1 MDLATFLQQRRPDW
15 KRLEEILQH
24 VEGSGLS
31 SLDDEHAIE
40 FGRLYRRA
48 ASDLNQAQTFVSG
61 EATERYLN
69 DLVARA
75 YLAIYGKTRVDVL
88 ALVRYLLRG
97 YPAVFRRYLP
107 QLLLATLLFAAGGI
121 FGYLVSMYDKDA
133 ARAYLLPPHT
143 IRPPEQGDNTAGTYD
158 TDQLTHFSS
167 FLFTHNLSVTLV
179 AFAMGITFGLG
190 TAWMMFYDGVLTG
203 VLAAVFVEA
212 HQLTAFAT
220 GILPHGVLEIPACL
234 IGGASGFVLAQGFLR
249 ARPWPRREELARQGK
264 QAVLLLFGCVPL
276 LAVAACL
283 EAGVA
288 RAPDWFLTKGL
299 KLAFA
304 GVFGLL
310 FLAYILLL
318 GWRLPATRESGAGVV
333 KGEVMP

>member
-1 MDLATFLQQRRPDW
+1 MDLVAFLHQRRPDW

-31 SLDDEHAIE
+31 SLDDEQAIE

-75 YLAIYGKTRVDVL
+75 YLAIYGKTRLDL
-88 ALVRYLLRG
+88 LGLLRYLFWG
-97 YPAVFRRYLP
+97 YPAVLRRYLP
-107 QLLLATLLFAAGGI
+107 HLLLATLLFAAGVV
-121 FGYLVSMYDKDA
+121 FGYLASWYDKDA
-133 ARAYLLPPHT
+133 ARAYLLPSHT
-143 IRPPEQGDNTAGTYD
+143 IRPAEDGQDAAAVYNTD
-158 TDQLTHFSS
+158 RLTEFSS
-167 FLFTHNLSVTLV
+167 FLFTHNVSVSLM
-179 AFAMGITFGLG
+179 AFALGITFGLG
-190 TAWMMFYDGVLTG
+190 TAWMMFYNGVLAG

-212 HQLTAFAT
+212 GQFAAFAT

-234 IGGASGFVLAQGFLR
+234 IGGAAGFVLAQGILQ
-249 ARPWPRREELARQGK
+249 AWPWPRREEMARRGK

-288 RAPDWFLTKGL
+288 AP
-299 KLAFA
+299 
-304 GVFGLL
+304 
-310 FLAYILLL
+310 
-318 GWRLPATRESGAGVV
+318 GAGACDWDA
-333 KGEVMP
+333 

>member
-15 KRLEEILQH
+15 KRLEAILQH

-31 SLDDEHAIE
+31 SLEDEQAVE

-48 ASDLNQAQTFVSG
+48 ASDLNQVQTFVSG

-75 YLAIYGKTRVDVL
+75 YLAIYGKTRIDVPGL
-88 ALVRYLLRG
+88 LRYLIWG

-107 QLLLATLLFAAGGI
+107 HFLLAALLFVAGVV
-121 FGYLVSMYDKDA
+121 FGYLVSWYDKDA
-133 ARAYLLPPHT
+133 ARAYLLPPQT
-143 IRPPEQGDNTAGTYD
+143 IRPSEDGQEAGAYS
-158 TDQLTHFSS
+158 TDQVTEFSG
-167 FLFTHNLSVTLV
+167 FLFTHNLSVSLV
-179 AFAMGITFGLG
+179 AFALGITLGLG
-190 TAWMMFYDGVLTG
+190 TAWMMFYNGVLAG

-212 HQLTAFAT
+212 GQLTAFAT

-234 IGGASGFVLAQGFLR
+234 IGGAAGFVLAQGLLQ
-249 ARPWPRREELARQGK
+249 ARPWPRREEMARRGK
-264 QAVLLLFGCVPL
+264 QAILLLFGCVPL
-276 LAVAACL
+276 LAVAAAL

-288 RAPDWFLTKGL
+288 RAPDWFLTRGV
-299 KLAFA
+299 KLAVA

-310 FLAYILLL
+310 FLAYIVLL
-318 GWRLPATRESGAGVV
+318 GWGRPAARESEA
-333 KGEVMP
+333 

>member
-1 MDLATFLQQRRPDW
+1 MDLASFLQQRRPDW
-15 KRLEEILQH
+15 KRLEATLQH

-31 SLDDEHAIE
+31 SLNDEQAIE

-75 YLAIYGKTRVDVL
+75 YLAIYGKTRIDML
-88 ALVRYLLRG
+88 GLLRYLFWG

-107 QLLLATLLFAAGGI
+107 HFLLAALLFAAGVI
-121 FGYLVSMYDKDA
+121 FGYLASWYDKDA
-133 ARAYLLPPHT
+133 ARAYLLPAQT
-143 IRPPEQGDNTAGTYD
+143 IRPSEDGAEAAAYD
-158 TDQLTHFSS
+158 TDQVTEFSG
-167 FLFTHNLSVTLV
+167 FLFTHNLSVSLV
-179 AFAMGITFGLG
+179 AFALGITLGLG
-190 TAWMMFYDGVLTG
+190 TAWMMFYNGVLTG

-212 HQLTAFAT
+212 GQLAAFAT

-234 IGGASGFVLAQGFLR
+234 IGGAAGFVLAQGLLQ
-249 ARPWPRREELARQGK
+249 ARPWPRREEMARRGK

-276 LAVAACL
+276 LAGAAVL

-288 RAPDWFLTKGL
+288 RAPDWFLTKGV
-299 KLAFA
+299 KLAVA
-304 GVFGLL
+304 GVFALL

-318 GWRLPATRESGAGVV
+318 GWGRLAARESEA
-333 KGEVMP
+333 

>member
-31 SLDDEHAIE
+31 SLDDAQAIE
-40 FGRLYRRA
+40 FGRLYRRG

-75 YLAIYGKTRVDVL
+75 YLAIYGKTRVDVRGL
-88 ALVRYLLRG
+88 LRYLFWG

-107 QLLLATLLFAAGGI
+107 QFLLATLLFSAGFL
-121 FGYLVSMYDKDA
+121 FGYLASWYDKDA
-133 ARAYLLPPHT
+133 ARAYLLPPHS
-143 IRPPEQGDNTAGTYD
+143 IRPSEDGDSTPSVYN
-158 TDQLTHFSS
+158 TDQLTEFSS
-167 FLFTHNLSVTLV
+167 FLFTHNLSVSLF
-179 AFAMGITFGLG
+179 AFALGITFGLG
-190 TAWMMFYDGVLTG
+190 TAWMMFYNGVITG
-203 VLAAVFVEA
+203 VLAAFFVEA

-234 IGGASGFVLAQGFLR
+234 IGGASGFVLASGFLR
-249 ARPWPRREELARQGK
+249 ARPWPRREELARKGK

-288 RAPDWFLTKGL
+288 RAPDWFLTRGL

-310 FLAYILLL
+310 FLAYVILL
-318 GWRLPATRESGAGVV
+318 GWGRPAERERAA
-333 KGEVMP
+333 

>member
-1 MDLATFLQQRRPDW
+1 MDLPTFLQQRRPDW

-31 SLDDEHAIE
+31 SLDDEQAVE

-75 YLAIYGKTRVDVL
+75 YLAIYGKTRIDVWGL
-88 ALVRYLLRG
+88 LRYLFWG

-107 QLLLATLLFAAGGI
+107 HLALATLLFAAGAI
-121 FGYLVSMYDKDA
+121 FGYLVSWYDKDA

-143 IRPPEQGDNTAGTYD
+143 IRPAEDGEDAAVPYD
-158 TDQLTHFSS
+158 TDRLTEFSS
-167 FLFTHNLSVTLV
+167 FLFTHNVSVSLF
-179 AFAMGITFGLG
+179 AFALGITFGLG
-190 TAWMMFYDGVLTG
+190 TAWMMFYNGVLTG
-203 VLAAVFVEA
+203 VLAAVFVES

-234 IGGASGFVLAQGFLR
+234 IGGAAGFVLAQGFLR

-299 KLAFA
+299 KLAIA

-310 FLAYILLL
+310 FLAYVALL
-318 GWRLPATRESGAGVV
+318 GWKRSAEIKSFSRE
-333 KGEVMP
+333 P